1 MNTIHTLLRLSLLAL
16 ALGGCAGRTASVAK
30 SEAIVVAP
38 SSSAVSSE
46 GCNPMTVMAANPR
59 LYQAMID
66 GWVPPTAYAEPWL
79 LDCAIAMNLDPSG
92 ALVLKAVQT
101 RLDALNLFS
110 GEINGKQS
118 EPLKAAVSVFQR
130 RTGLRQTGLVNA
142 ATAIA
147 LAQK

>member
-1 MNTIHTLLRLSLLAL
+1 MNNIHTLVRLSLLAL

-30 SEAIVVAP
+30 SDAILVPP
-38 SSSAVSSE
+38 SSPAISSK
-46 GCNPMTVMAANPR
+46 GCDPMTVMAANPR

-66 GWVPPTAYAEPWL
+66 GWAPPAAYAEPWL
-79 LDCAIAMNLDPSG
+79 IDCAIAMNLDPSG

-101 RLDALNLFS
+101 QLDALKLFS

-118 EPLKAAVSVFQR
+118 EPLKAAVRVFQR
-130 RTGLRQTGLVNA
+130 QAGLRQTGLVNA